1 VARLEARTRV
11 LPLTGDAAL
20 VVLAGGRSSRMGR
33 AKRDL
38 PVGGGTLLEWIVA
51 RLGPA
56 FAETLVAGGA
66 APRGARAVA
75 DRHPD
80 AGPLAGIE
88 ASLLAMRAE
97 RAFVVACDL
106 PNAGVRLAS
115 FLLERCAGA
124 DAAVPRVAGRAQPT
138 CAVYARSAATK
149 LGAYL
154 DAGERRAIEALDRLN
169 VVYVDDADLATAG
182 VAASELDDLD
192 TPADY
197 DAFIASLRA

>member
-1 VARLEARTRV
+1 M
-11 LPLTGDAAL
+11 
-20 VVLAGGRSSRMGR
+20 VLAGGRSSRMGR

-38 PVGGGTLLEWIVA
+38 PVGDGTLLEWIVA

-66 APRGARAVA
+66 ASRGARAVA

-97 RAFVVACDL
+97 RAFVVACDV

-115 FLLERCAGA
+115 LLLERSAGV

-154 DAGERRAIEALDRLN
+154 DAGERRAIEGLDRLN
-169 VVYVDDADLATAG
+169 VVYVDEADLAAAG

>member
-1 VARLEARTRV
+1 LEARTRV

-38 PVGGGTLLEWIVA
+38 AVGGGTLLEWIVA

-56 FAETLVAGGA
+56 FAETLVAGGP

-75 DRHPD
+75 DRHAD

-97 RAFVVACDL
+97 HAFVVACDM

-115 FLLERCAGA
+115 FLLGRSAGA

-138 CAVYARSAATK
+138 CAVYARSAAPK

-154 DAGERRAIEALDRLN
+154 DAGERRATEALDRLT
-169 VVYVDDADLATAG
+169 VTYVEDGDLTGAG
-182 VAASELDDLD
+182 IALAELDDLD